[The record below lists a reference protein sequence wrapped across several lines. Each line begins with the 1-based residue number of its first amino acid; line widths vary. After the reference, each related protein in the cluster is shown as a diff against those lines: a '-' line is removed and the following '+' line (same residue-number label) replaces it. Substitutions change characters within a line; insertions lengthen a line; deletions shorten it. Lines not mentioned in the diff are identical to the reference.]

1 ADTLREQNDDI
12 DREDYA
18 QRFDADFILL
28 TSELSALISNLIAAL
43 GGESNAAPG
52 NNASKTTDDDENL
65 SDERYPEAVQFVQGK
80 SQASISG
87 LQRQFRIGYNRAA
100 RLIEQ
105 MEAGGVLSAP
115 GIDGTR
121 TVLTIG
127 AGQ

>member
-1 ADTLREQNDDI
+1 M
-12 DREDYA
+12 
-18 QRFDADFILL
+18 
-28 TSELSALISNLIAAL
+28 IAAL